1 MRNLIVTVTANPAID
16 LNFTADRLAFDDR
29 AYLLARSEAAGGR
42 GIKASLLLHSLGAPT
57 LAIATCG
64 GPAGERFE
72 GFLRFHGFPVE
83 LVRIRRAI
91 RTNYSITDRQGLTVK
106 LDERGPELEP
116 DEVRRLEETVLRAL
130 PKAAWLLICGSLP
143 PGVPSDFYR
152 RIIEQARAAKVS
164 TLLDADRGPLQE
176 GLEAGPTL
184 VAPNLMEAE
193 RLLNRAL
200 VTRSHFYDAVRRI
213 QELGAESV
221 ILSLGSRGVV
231 AAYGS
236 AVFEVIPPT
245 VDAICSIGAGDALN
259 AAFVWSVSQGKD
271 FAEALRWGVAAGTA
285 SARLPGLDLAN
296 RAQIEEILAG
306 VEVREVTRPAAST

>member
-57 LAIATCG
+57 LAI
-64 GPAGERFE
+64 ERFE